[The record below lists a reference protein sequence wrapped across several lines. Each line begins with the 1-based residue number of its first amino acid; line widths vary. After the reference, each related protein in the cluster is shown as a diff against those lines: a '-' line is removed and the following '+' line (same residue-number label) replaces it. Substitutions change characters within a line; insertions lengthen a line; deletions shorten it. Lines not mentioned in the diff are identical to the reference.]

1 MTQGEEIEMT
11 GLKRLILMVGA
22 VFLLQSPLWAAHLT
36 EGFSGIKWAT
46 PIEKLRNFKEV
57 GSHGQIAYYVN
68 PDVLHTIG
76 GVEVPQ
82 VIYGFFAERLFAV
95 YAQID
100 SLEVYARIKND
111 LQSHYGIPK
120 VVYGSTGQPEIYR
133 WKSGRIKIKLKTDDS
148 LRKIKVGIYYTPLSD
163 KVNEAGEEKY
173 RESEIKF
180 LPIERDKEPLRL
192 PLLDF

>member
-1 MTQGEEIEMT
+1 MKTM
-11 GLKRLILMVGA
+11 GLKRLIVIAGA
-22 VFLLQSPLWAAHLT
+22 VLLLQSPLWAAELT
-36 EGFSGIKWAT
+36 EGFSGINWGA
-46 PIEKLRNFKEV
+46 PIETLRHFKEV
-57 GSHGQIAYYVN
+57 GSHGEISYYLN

-76 GVEVPQ
+76 GVEVPH
-82 VIYGFFAERLFAV
+82 VIYGFYAKRLFAV

-120 VVYGSTGQPEIYR
+120 VAYGATGEPEVYR
-133 WKSGRIKIKLKTDDS
+133 WKSGQIKIKLKTDNS
-148 LRKIKVGIYYTPLSD
+148 LRKIKVAVYYTPLSD

-173 RESEIKF
+173 RESEFKF
-180 LPIERDKEPLRL
+180 LPIERGKEPLRL

>member
-1 MTQGEEIEMT
+1 MT
-11 GLKRLILMVGA
+11 GLKRLILIFGA
-22 VFLLQSPLWAAHLT
+22 VFLLPSSLWAAHLT
-36 EGFSGIKWAT
+36 EGFAGIKWGT
-46 PIEKLRNFKEV
+46 PIEKLRSFKKI
-57 GSHGQIAYYVN
+57 GSYGQIAYYVN

-120 VVYGSTGQPEIYR
+120 MVYGSTGEPEIYR
-133 WKSGRIKIKLKTDDS
+133 WKSGQIKIKLKTDDS

-192 PLLDF
+192 PLLEF

>member
-1 MTQGEEIEMT
+1 MGMM
-11 GLKRLILMVGA
+11 GFKRLIVLAA
-22 VFLLQSPLWAAHLT
+22 VTILLPSPLWAAHLT
-36 EGFSGIKWAT
+36 EGFSGIKWGT
-46 PIEKLRNFKEV
+46 PIETLSHFKKV
-57 GSHGQIAYYVN
+57 GSRGEIAYYVN

-76 GVEVPQ
+76 DVEVPQ

-100 SLEVYARIKND
+100 SLAVYARIKNEF
-111 LQSHYGIPK
+111 QSHYGMPK

-133 WKSGRIKIKLKTDDS
+133 WKSGQIKIKLKTDDS

-173 RESEIKF
+173 RESELKF

-192 PLLDF
+192 PLLEF

>member
-1 MTQGEEIEMT
+1 MKMM
-11 GLKRLILMVGA
+11 GLKRLIIPVGA
-22 VFLLQSPLWAAHLT
+22 VLLLQSSVWAAHLT
-36 EGFSGIKWAT
+36 EGFSGVKWGT
-46 PIEKLRNFKEV
+46 SIETLSNFKEV
-57 GSHGQIAYYVN
+57 GSLGEIGYYVN

-76 GVEVPQ
+76 GFEVPQ
-82 VIYGFFAERLFAV
+82 VIYGFYAKRLFAV

-120 VVYGSTGQPEIYR
+120 VVYGATGQPKVYR
-133 WKSGRIKIKLKTDDS
+133 WKSGQIKIKLKTDDS
-148 LRKIKVGIYYTPLSD
+148 LRKIKVAFYYTPLSD

-180 LPIERDKEPLRL
+180 LPIERDKEPQRL
-192 PLLDF
+192 PLLEF

>member
-11 GLKRLILMVGA
+11 GLKRLILMVCA
-22 VFLLQSPLWAAHLT
+22 VFLLQSPLWAANLT
-36 EGFSGIKWAT
+36 EGFAGIKWGT
-46 PIEKLRNFKEV
+46 SVETLSNFKEIS
-57 GSHGQIAYYVN
+57 SHGEIGYYVN
-68 PDVLHTIG
+68 PDVLHMIG
-76 GVEVPQ
+76 GFEVPQ
-82 VIYGFFAERLFAV
+82 VIYGFYAKRLFAV

-100 SLEVYARIKND
+100 SLEVYARIKNEI
-111 LQSHYGIPK
+111 QSHYGIPK

-133 WKSGRIKIKLKTDDS
+133 WKSGQIKIKLKTDDS

-163 KVNEAGEEKY
+163 KVNEEGEEKY

-192 PLLDF
+192 PLLEF

>member
-1 MTQGEEIEMT
+1 MKTM
-11 GLKRLILMVGA
+11 GLKRLIVMVGA

-36 EGFSGIKWAT
+36 EGFSGIKWGT
-46 PIEKLRNFKEV
+46 SVETLRHFKEV
-57 GSHGQIAYYVN
+57 GSRGEIGYYVN
-68 PDVLHTIG
+68 PNVLHTIG

-82 VIYGFFAERLFAV
+82 VIYGFYAKHLFAV

-111 LQSHYGIPK
+111 LQSHYGIPN
-120 VVYGSTGQPEIYR
+120 VAYGATGQPEVYR
-133 WKSGRIKIKLKTDDS
+133 WKSGQIKIKLKSDDS
-148 LRKIKVGIYYTPLSD
+148 LRKIKVAVYYTPLSD

-173 RESEIKF
+173 RESEFKF

>member
-1 MTQGEEIEMT
+1 MTQMEEMKAMA
-11 GLKRLILMVGA
+11 LKRLLVSVGA
-22 VFLLQSPLWAAHLT
+22 VFLLQTPLWAANLT
-36 EGFSGIKWAT
+36 EGFSGIKWGT
-46 PIEKLRNFKEV
+46 SVETLGHFKEIS
-57 GSHGQIAYYVN
+57 SHGEIGYYVN

-76 GVEVPQ
+76 GFEVPQ
-82 VIYGFFAERLFAV
+82 VIYGFFAERFFAV

-120 VVYGSTGQPEIYR
+120 VVYGSTGQPEVYR
-133 WKSGRIKIKLKTDDS
+133 WKSGQIKIKLKTDVS

-163 KVNEAGEEKY
+163 KVNEEGEEKY